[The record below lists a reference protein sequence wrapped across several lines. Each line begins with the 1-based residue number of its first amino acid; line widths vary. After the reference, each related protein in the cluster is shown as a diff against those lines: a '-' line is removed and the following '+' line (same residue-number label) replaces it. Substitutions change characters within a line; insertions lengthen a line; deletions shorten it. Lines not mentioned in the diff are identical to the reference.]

1 MNYKDIIMFKS
12 ILKNKVAVLLILF
25 FSIVSNAQINIFGDW
40 RIDNVIGIRDLK
52 EYSMVKQ
59 EENNRWG
66 SLLTLNSDGTFLSR
80 NLPECGNLI
89 SANILGDFV
98 LIDDNHIRFILGETS
113 SRKYNKAHNLDS
125 ESDLNRDLGIF
136 YIYKDS
142 KSIRLI
148 ESNGVLEDDKN
159 KILYNK
165 LMNSFDWRS
174 YDFVWNNT
182 KGKNQEEIV
191 KDCIDSKKLID
202 LSNCKV
208 VFSKKEK
215 YGDVL
220 LVQENSNFHFVI
232 YDDFKK
238 KVSLAYPR

>member
-1 MNYKDIIMFKS
+1 MNYNDAIISKS
-12 ILKNKVAVLLILF
+12 IMKNNLVFLFLSIF
-25 FSIVSNAQINIFGDW
+25 FSVFSNAQTNIYGTWNINKIIGVGDY
-40 RIDNVIGIRDLK
+40 K
-52 EYSMVKQ
+52 EYALVAEKQFSCGNNVK
-59 EENNRWG
+59 
-66 SLLTLNSDGTFLSR
+66 LNLDGTFESR
-80 NLPECGNLI
+80 YSAPCGNDCFTSSSGRFI
-89 SANILGDFV
+89 M
-98 LIDDNHIRFILGETS
+98 IDDAHIRFIVADIHFSGWCGEQL
-113 SRKYNKAHNLDS
+113 KS

-148 ESNGVLEDDKN
+148 ESNGILEDDEN
-159 KILYNK
+159 KVLYNK

-182 KGKNQEEIV
+182 KGNNQEEII
-191 KDCIDSKKLID
+191 KDCIDPKKLID

-215 YGDVL
+215 YGDVI